1 MIFKFTKYGTDY
13 YVDSDII
20 QYGYDNSGLELV
32 LSNNNTAFKPSLQ
45 VYKSTSINV
54 AELPTYA
61 TFVTDTADFYFLEMV
76 HTVWGFVN
84 VNLLSIERLE
94 LIDSS
99 NTKVYFNATDYVE
112 VNVGIATIQTAI
124 NTALTPP
131 RYADEDIVSDGSG
144 VVTLA
149 NNYISGTW
157 SFYLRGT
164 LVRKSD
170 VSETGA
176 NELTTSLFTRSGDFI
191 NVKYQY

>member
-1 MIFKFTKYGTDY
+1 MIFNFTQYGIDY

-61 TFVTDTADFYFLEMV
+61 NFVTETSAYYFLEMV
-76 HTVWGFVN
+76 HTIWGYVN

-149 NNYISGTW
+149 HNYISGTW
-157 SFYLRGT
+157 SFFLRGT
-164 LVRKSD
+164 LVRKVD
-170 VSETGA
+170 VTETGA

>member
-1 MIFKFTKYGTDY
+1 M
-13 YVDSDII
+13 
-20 QYGYDNSGLELV
+20 
-32 LSNNNTAFKPSLQ
+32 
-45 VYKSTSINV
+45 
-54 AELPTYA
+54 PTYA
-61 TFVTDTADFYFLEMV
+61 TFVTDTADFLLLRNGFY
-76 HTVWGFVN
+76 TVWGFVN

-112 VNVGIATIQTAI
+112 VNVGIATFKRLSIQPYH
-124 NTALTPP
+124 PP
-131 RYADEDIVSDGSG
+131 LLDEDIVSDGSG

-157 SFYLRGT
+157 SFYLKGT

-176 NELTTSLFTRSGDFI
+176 NELTTSLFQGRAI
-191 NVKYQY
+191 L

>member
-76 HTVWGFVN
+76 HTVWG
-84 VNLLSIERLE
+84 LSM
-94 LIDSS
+94 
-99 NTKVYFNATDYVE
+99 
-112 VNVGIATIQTAI
+112 
-124 NTALTPP
+124 
-131 RYADEDIVSDGSG
+131 
-144 VVTLA
+144 
-149 NNYISGTW
+149 
-157 SFYLRGT
+157 
-164 LVRKSD
+164 
-170 VSETGA
+170 
-176 NELTTSLFTRSGDFI
+176 
-191 NVKYQY
+191 

>member
-32 LSNNNTAFKPSLQ
+32 LSNNNTAFNPSLQ

-99 NTKVYFNATDYVE
+99 NTKVFFNATDYVE

-124 NTALTPP
+124 NTALSPP

-149 NNYISGTW
+149 HNYISGTW